1 MPNWCFNTLTV
12 DATTEGGKALVEAF
26 RPKYKYEDSDGLYA
40 RPFQDLMPCPDALH
54 CDAGFFGEGTDKEK
68 EMLAIYASNKANHG
82 YAHWYDWQVANWGT
96 KWDLADLSV
105 DRTER
110 TIFLNYNTAW
120 SPNIPFWTYFSK
132 VYPSLKIVHNY
143 LEEGMC
149 FIGEAEYQDGEVNDY
164 CIDIDQNLWK
174 LAGATFDEDGYVN
187 NHDDASLWKLFP
199 LSSIKEKELS

>member
-96 KWDLADLSV
+96 KWDARVEDFQDENPKDV
-105 DRTER
+105 MIYFD
-110 TIFLNYNTAW
+110 TAW
-120 SPNIPFWTYFSK
+120 SPPVEFLRWFSEK
-132 VYPSLKIVHNY
+132 NPDVVFSMEYD
-143 LEEGMC
+143 EEGM
-149 FIGEAEYQDGEVNDY
+149 FFEGKTTHDPVN
-164 CIDIDQNLWK
+164 
-174 LAGATFDEDGYVN
+174 GFR
-187 NHDDASLWKLFP
+187 DDCWEP
-199 LSSIKEKELS
+199 IQETEE